1 MKFIKKVKKTL
12 SFILIIPFLLSFN
25 VFGEDADE
33 SNNLSPEEMRI
44 LELMCGIKS
53 GQYKENG
60 DFYEAGHIA
69 DYLKD
74 TASDSEDA
82 NVNYIN
88 KKGNVVSGT
97 KYKIPKNYEEVYN
110 GEPYKEYGINEN
122 AFRKQGVKPRTGQ
135 KNTVKAIKIKKSL
148 CDLNVKDDFEPLYEV
163 KPCPS
168 LPNGNYISYNAIM
181 RKLAAD
187 INPDILHSNAEKTG
201 FPAAVSHRSSG
212 STGSYLGTI
221 DRLKTII
228 GNKEICR
235 EETYAANAE
244 GKGEKRKEYCNAKE
258 LVIPNNAWVSP
269 EEASVDLNETMCRIR
284 LDKNIKIGSTVNL
297 NNIYEYNSQ
306 MKVMGYATVS
316 CNLNRGTNTPELKIL
331 QNDPNECDTSD
342 MTTFDPNSLQKCKNL
357 CVFTDGQ
364 SCSPETIPWKSGEQ
378 LPIEVGSP
386 LANCYAELPFGLV
399 GDTITV
405 NNQHPAYEGESSFTC
420 APTNLGIYMWRTIDG
435 TDDNGVNRPANICNS
450 K

>member
-1 MKFIKKVKKTL
+1 MKIIKKYK
-12 SFILIIPFLLSFN
+12 
-25 VFGEDADE
+25 
-33 SNNLSPEEMRI
+33 NLSLLTLILTFLSLNVNALEENSDGLTSEEMKV

-60 DFYEAGHIA
+60 DFYEAGHID

-82 NVNYIN
+82 NVDYIN
-88 KKGNVVSGT
+88 KKGNVVSDA

-135 KNTVKAIKIKKSL
+135 KNTVRAIKIKKSI

-168 LPNGNYISYNAIM
+168 LPNANYISYNAIM
-181 RKLAAD
+181 RELSAD
-187 INPDILHSNAEKTG
+187 INPDISHSNAEKIG
-201 FPAAVSHRSSG
+201 FPEAVSHRPVG
-212 STGSYLGTI
+212 GTGSYMGTI

-235 EETYAANAE
+235 EETYAAE
-244 GKGEKRKEYCNAKE
+244 GKRKEYCNAKE

-284 LDKNIKIGSTVNL
+284 LDKKIKIGSTVNL

-331 QNDPNECDTSD
+331 QNDTSECDTSN
-342 MTTFDPNSLQKCKNL
+342 MTTFEPNSLQKCKNL

-378 LPIEVGSP
+378 LPIKVDSP

-420 APTNLGIYMWRTIDG
+420 APTNLGTYMWRTIEG
-435 TDDNGVNRPANICNS
+435 TDENGVNRPANICNR